1 LPDGAEVAAYQC
13 AKANGCL
20 SVDDAAAAEAAETPE
35 RSLHESL
42 DYWGYQTC
50 SEFGFYQ
57 TCEKGSRCFFTQ
69 GLDLL
74 PTQDAFCAEYAISQP
89 QIARR
94 IAETNAFY
102 GGSRPDLPPHNAT
115 RILYANGDVDPWH
128 GLSILAP
135 LSPELPALLVS
146 GASHHAWTHPS
157 LPTDQPSVVA
167 ARKAVRRQLAAWL
180 GL

>member
-1 LPDGAEVAAYQC
+1 MQPTPRLKSGGLAHCLALGAPLLMWHRC
-13 AKANGCL
+13 AL
-20 SVDDAAAAEAAETPE
+20 
-35 RSLHESL
+35 
-42 DYWGYQTC
+42 
-50 SEFGFYQ
+50 
-57 TCEKGSRCFFTQ
+57 
-69 GLDLL
+69 
-74 PTQDAFCAEYAISQP
+74 
-89 QIARR
+89 
-94 IAETNAFY
+94 
-102 GGSRPDLPPHNAT
+102 
-115 RILYANGDVDPWH
+115 GDVDPWH